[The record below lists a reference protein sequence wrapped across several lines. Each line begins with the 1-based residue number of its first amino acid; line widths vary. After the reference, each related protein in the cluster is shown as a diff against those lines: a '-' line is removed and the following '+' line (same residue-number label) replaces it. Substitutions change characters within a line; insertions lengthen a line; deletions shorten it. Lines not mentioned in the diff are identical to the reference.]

1 MTVDINSTTYWVSE
15 HTLSDGHEVTLFL
28 GHRRY
33 YSTTRLPSVAD
44 LNCSMGLQHS
54 LHDAKNLLR
63 GIPTADLS
71 NVKTEIQSNE
81 SKLYIESETQSRSI
95 SAIFSVKPD
104 ALEEFDCA
112 KDIRCLLR
120 QTKDGEPEIS
130 DLPSCIW
137 QVVEYIWPLFAV
149 NNQPNYAVQTKLI

>member
-1 MTVDINSTTYWVSE
+1 M
-15 HTLSDGHEVTLFL
+15 
-28 GHRRY
+28 
-33 YSTTRLPSVAD
+33 
-44 LNCSMGLQHS
+44 
-54 LHDAKNLLR
+54 LR

-81 SKLYIESETQSRSI
+81 SKLYIESKSQSRPI
-95 SAIFSVKPD
+95 KGIFSVTLD
-104 ALEEFDCA
+104 GLEEFDCA

-120 QTKDGEPEIS
+120 QTKDSEPEIS

-137 QVVEYIWPLFAV
+137 QVVEYIWPMFAV